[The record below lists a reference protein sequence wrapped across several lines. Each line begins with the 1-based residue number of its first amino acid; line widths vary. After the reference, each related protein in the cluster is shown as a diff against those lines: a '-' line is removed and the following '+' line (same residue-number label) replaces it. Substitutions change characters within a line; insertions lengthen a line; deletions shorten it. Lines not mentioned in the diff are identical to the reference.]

1 MLSKVLDIETALITP
16 RTVVRRFRENDGQAF
31 FPLFQENMSM
41 LQDRFPK
48 IVDLLPDKEQIELF
62 VRRQLALWLLYQ
74 EFTFGI
80 WSKDT
85 ALPIGYVRLTNLDW
99 TVPRGELL
107 LFLDRNCHQKG
118 IMTEVLLQIIHFS
131 FDQLKFEKLS
141 MRVESDNYPAQRL
154 ARKCGFQREGDLRS
168 EFRKISGE
176 TVDLMVFGLTKSKIS
191 G

>member
-85 ALPIGYVRLTNLDW
+85 ALPIGYLRLANLDW
-99 TVPRGELL
+99 TVPRGELF
-107 LFLDRNCHQKG
+107 LFLDRNCLQKG
-118 IMTEVLLQIIHFS
+118 IMTEVLLQIINFS

-141 MRVESDNYPAQRL
+141 MRIESDNYPAQRL

-176 TVDLMVFGLTKSKIS
+176 TVDLMVFGLTKSKVS

>member
-118 IMTEVLLQIIHFS
+118 IMTEVLLQIINFS
-131 FDQLKFEKLS
+131 FEQLKFEKLS

>member
-118 IMTEVLLQIIHFS
+118 IMTEVLLQVINFS
-131 FDQLKFEKLS
+131 FEQLKFEKLS